1 MEWPRAVLWTCL
13 LGAGLTLALPPAFS
27 VTPPEAH
34 PHAPRLLRCVFLNR
48 ANVTCHWEAGDNH
61 TTQYTLQVQ
70 LVFIS
75 TLSSDCTTDSFLRLP
90 PNSSDKKFTCIT
102 PNTRCTA
109 ALESTDVRNC
119 FCISITAHGPK
130 HNITSRPRCQLG
142 RTEVMLPPADL
153 TSTKSVGGSPRC
165 LTVTWRRTLSVFP
178 VAPSEIKAGKLNSQI
193 EFNFT
198 AQGQEAIQIHPQV
211 QNVMVTGDSVCYEVC
226 IFRPDTLYNIRL
238 RHRFRGP
245 ESPWSP
251 WSNTCLG
258 RTGEDAPSAAPAFW
272 RQVRQTDKEGW
283 RLITLLWKPLPH
295 SLANGRVLF
304 YNVTCQTEGSHVLND
319 HGSCRDLHLTSTSCS
334 LLLPA
339 GRCSCALTAST
350 SAGASSEARIWFS
363 GASDTDPAA
372 PSQFTVSP
380 LNDSGL
386 DVRWTAPVDPSMNG
400 FVLEW
405 FAVREKNSSVLH
417 WELLNRS
424 STQRVIT
431 EGVKPMECYAVS
443 VRALYGERGARQNR
457 TAHVYTRQGAPS
469 AGPKVSVQKISGSKV
484 DLTWIPVPVELLHGF
499 IRNFTIFYIT
509 PDHSTERVTV
519 PGQALRYTLED
530 LSPGNYDIFMQANTD
545 AGAGA
550 AGPKARVHIGSE
562 EVSIVLYVVL
572 PLILTSLALVLMACL
587 AQSKKVKQKLCRD
600 IPNPSKSSLARWSPK
615 IYLESIKRPTMAE
628 KAEILYSE
636 VILLDECELQSPD
649 TDQDFDYQKS
659 LQTYFCHRNS
669 SLPVSGA
676 PTPGNTRKS
685 ENDCIKSPTRARTTS
700 DTDISSIY
708 AKVVFPEML
717 QSVPSPLTYLQSNT
731 WQHSSV
737 SVTDVKR
744 QLGGDSEPSVSSR
757 RSESPPYQTDE
768 LKNVPLHKHQSPV
781 SSQSFSAQGTAPR
794 HPSSQ
799 SLYKSVPSLQACP
812 HLDDILSVSGSP
824 SSHSIFGDFS
834 YLPAV

>member
-1 MEWPRAVLWTCL
+1 
-13 LGAGLTLALPPAFS
+13 
-27 VTPPEAH
+27 
-34 PHAPRLLRCVFLNR
+34 
-48 ANVTCHWEAGDNH
+48 
-61 TTQYTLQVQ
+61 
-70 LVFIS
+70 
-75 TLSSDCTTDSFLRLP
+75 
-90 PNSSDKKFTCIT
+90 
-102 PNTRCTA
+102 
-109 ALESTDVRNC
+109 
-119 FCISITAHGPK
+119 
-130 HNITSRPRCQLG
+130 
-142 RTEVMLPPADL
+142 MLPPADL
-153 TSTKSVGGSPRC
+153 TSTKSVCGSPRC

-178 VAPSEIKAGKLNSQI
+178 VAASEIKAGKLNSQI

-198 AQGQEAIQIHPQV
+198 AQGQEAIQIHPQD
-211 QNVMVTGDSVCYEVC
+211 QNVTVTGDSFCSEVC
-226 IFRPDTLYNIRL
+226 LFRPDTLYNIRL

-272 RQVRQTDKEGW
+272 RQVRQTDR

-295 SLANGRVLF
+295 PLANGRVLF
-304 YNVTCQTEGSHVLND
+304 YNVTCQTEGCHVLND
-319 HGSCRDLHLTSTSCS
+319 HGSCRDLYLTSTSCS

-339 GRCSCALTAST
+339 GRCSCALAAST
-350 SAGASSEARIWFS
+350 SAGASPKARIWFS

-386 DVRWTAPVDPSMNG
+386 DVRWTALVDRSING

-405 FAVREKNSSVLH
+405 FAVREKNSSALH

-424 STQRVIT
+424 CTQRVIT
-431 EGVKPMECYAVS
+431 EGVKPLERYAVS
-443 VRALYGERGARQNR
+443 VRALYGERGAGQNR
-457 TAHVYTRQGAPS
+457 TAHVYTRQGVPS
-469 AGPKVSVQKISGSKV
+469 AGPKVLVQKISGSKV

-499 IRNFTIFYIT
+499 LHNFTIFYIT
-509 PDHSTERVTV
+509 PDPSTERVTV
-519 PGQALRYTLED
+519 PGQALGYTLED

-550 AGPKARVHIGSE
+550 AGPIARVHIGSE
-562 EVSIVLYVVL
+562 EVSIVLYAVL
-572 PLILTSLALVLMACL
+572 PLILTSLALMLMACL
-587 AQSKKVKQKLCRD
+587 AQSKKVKQKLSRD

-615 IYLESIKRPTMAE
+615 IHLESIKRPTMAE

-649 TDQDFDYQKS
+649 TDQDLDYQKS

-676 PTPGNTRKS
+676 PTPENTRKS
-685 ENDCIKSPTRARTTS
+685 ENDPTRARTTS

-708 AKVVFPEML
+708 AKVVFNEML
-717 QSVPSPLTYLQSNT
+717 QSVPSPLTSPTYLQSNT
-731 WQHSSV
+731 WQHSSG

-768 LKNVPLHKHQSPV
+768 LKNVPLFLKKHQSPV
-781 SSQSFSAQGTAPR
+781 SSQSSSGHSTQTPFFS
-794 HPSSQ
+794 
-799 SLYKSVPSLQACP
+799 KSV
-812 HLDDILSVSGSP
+812 
-824 SSHSIFGDFS
+824 
-834 YLPAV
+834 

>member
-1 MEWPRAVLWTCL
+1 MERPRAMLWTCL

-48 ANVTCHWEAGDNH
+48 ASVTCHWEAGDNH

-70 LVFIS
+70 L
-75 TLSSDCTTDSFLRLP
+75 
-90 PNSSDKKFTCIT
+90 FTCIT
-102 PNTRCTA
+102 PNTHCTA
-109 ALESTDVRNC
+109 ALENTEVRNC
-119 FCISITAHGPK
+119 FCISITAHSPK
-130 HNITSRPRCQLG
+130 HNITSRPRCQPG
-142 RTEVMLPPADL
+142 RNEVMLPPAKL
-153 TSTKSVGGSPRC
+153 TSTK
-165 LTVTWRRTLSVFP
+165 
-178 VAPSEIKAGKLNSQI
+178 
-193 EFNFT
+193 
-198 AQGQEAIQIHPQV
+198 
-211 QNVMVTGDSVCYEVC
+211 
-226 IFRPDTLYNIRL
+226 PDTLYNIRL

-272 RQVRQTDKEGW
+272 RQ
-283 RLITLLWKPLPH
+283 PLPH

-386 DVRWTAPVDPSMNG
+386 GVLWTAPVNWSMNG

-417 WELLNRS
+417 WELLS
-424 STQRVIT
+424 PSCTQWVIT

-443 VRALYGERGARQNR
+443 VRALYGERGAGQNR
-457 TAHVYTRQGAPS
+457 TARVYTRQGAPS

-519 PGQALRYTLED
+519 PGQALGYTLED
-530 LSPGNYDIFMQANTD
+530 LSPGNYDVFMQANTD

-550 AGPKARVHIGSE
+550 AGPKARVNIGSE
-562 EVSIVLYVVL
+562 EVSIVLCAVL
-572 PLILTSLALVLMACL
+572 PLILTSLALLLMACL

-615 IYLESIKRPTMAE
+615 INLESIKQPTMAE

-649 TDQDFDYQKS
+649 TDQDLDYQKS

-669 SLPVSGA
+669 SLPVSRA
-676 PTPGNTRKS
+676 LIPENNRKS
-685 ENDCIKSPTRARTTS
+685 ENDCIKSPTRARTTA

-708 AKVVFPEML
+708 ANVVFPETL
-717 QSVPSPLTYLQSNT
+717 QSVPSPLTSPTYLQSNT

-744 QLGGDSEPSVSSR
+744 QLGGDCEPPGHSTQA
-757 RSESPPYQTDE
+757 PF
-768 LKNVPLHKHQSPV
+768 
-781 SSQSFSAQGTAPR
+781 FS
-794 HPSSQ
+794 
-799 SLYKSVPSLQACP
+799 KSV
-812 HLDDILSVSGSP
+812 
-824 SSHSIFGDFS
+824 
-834 YLPAV
+834 

>member
-1 MEWPRAVLWTCL
+1 ML
-13 LGAGLTLALPPAFS
+13 
-27 VTPPEAH
+27 H
-34 PHAPRLLRCVFLNR
+34 CVFLNR
-48 ANVTCHWEAGDNH
+48 ASVTCHWEAGDNH

-70 LVFIS
+70 LVFIPNQ
-75 TLSSDCTTDSFLRLP
+75 TGRILSSLSVCTTDSFLQLP

-102 PNTRCTA
+102 PNTHCTA
-109 ALESTDVRNC
+109 ALESTEVRNC

-130 HNITSRPRCQLG
+130 HNITSRPRCQPG
-142 RTEVMLPPADL
+142 RTEVMLPPAKL

-165 LTVTWRRTLSVFP
+165 LTVTWRRTSSVFP
-178 VAPSEIKAGKLNSQI
+178 VAPYEIKAGKLNSQI

-198 AQGQEAIQIHPQV
+198 AQAGHFVQHPAPSSLQ
-211 QNVMVTGDSVCYEVC
+211 
-226 IFRPDTLYNIRL
+226 
-238 RHRFRGP
+238 GP
-245 ESPWSP
+245 RESLEPLEQHLP
-251 WSNTCLG
+251 
-258 RTGEDAPSAAPAFW
+258 GEDRRGRSICSTSLLEASETD
-272 RQVRQTDKEGW
+272 RQGGLEAHHTALEG
-283 RLITLLWKPLPH
+283 PLPH

-386 DVRWTAPVDPSMNG
+386 DVLWTAPVNWSMNG

-417 WELLNRS
+417 WELLS
-424 STQRVIT
+424 PSCTQWVIT

-443 VRALYGERGARQNR
+443 VRALYGNEGRDR
-457 TAHVYTRQGAPS
+457 T
-469 AGPKVSVQKISGSKV
+469 GPLAFILAKEKISGSKV

-519 PGQALRYTLED
+519 PGQALGYTLED
-530 LSPGNYDIFMQANTD
+530 LSPGNYDVFMQANTD

-550 AGPKARVHIGSE
+550 AGPKARVNIGSE
-562 EVSIVLYVVL
+562 EVSIVLYAVL
-572 PLILTSLALVLMACL
+572 PLILTSLALGETEAVSTSPTLPKA
-587 AQSKKVKQKLCRD
+587 AWPAGAPKL
-600 IPNPSKSSLARWSPK
+600 IW
-615 IYLESIKRPTMAE
+615 SIKQPTMAE

-649 TDQDFDYQKS
+649 TDQDLDYQKS

-669 SLPVSGA
+669 SLPVSRA
-676 PTPGNTRKS
+676 PIPENTRKS

-708 AKVVFPEML
+708 ANVVFPETL
-717 QSVPSPLTYLQSNT
+717 QSVPSPLTSPTYLQSNT
-731 WQHSSV
+731 WQHSSF

-757 RSESPPYQTDE
+757 RSESPQYQTDE
-768 LKNVPLHKHQSPV
+768 LKNFPLFLKKHQSPV

-794 HPSSQ
+794 HPSQ

-824 SSHSIFGDFS
+824 SSHSIFVDFS